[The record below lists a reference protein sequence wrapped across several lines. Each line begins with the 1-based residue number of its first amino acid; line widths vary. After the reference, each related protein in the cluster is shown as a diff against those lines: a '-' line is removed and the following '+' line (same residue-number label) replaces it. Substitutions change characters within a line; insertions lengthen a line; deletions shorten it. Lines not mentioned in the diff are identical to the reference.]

1 MKLPKRLDE
10 IQKLIEDNVIVID
23 VGCDHALL
31 DIYLTLNRDNVK
43 CIACDINE
51 NALNGGILNIKKH
64 HLEAKIKTKLG
75 SGIEV
80 ITNDIN
86 TLIISGM
93 GTNTICNI
101 LTSPKL
107 KQINK
112 IIVESNNDYYELR
125 KFITS
130 IGFYISYEE
139 VIYDNNKY
147 YINIVFLRGFKKYSK
162 KELIYGPILMKGNFD
177 YYKYLYDKNISILNN
192 IPKNKIITRFNII
205 KENLFL
211 KKLIKK

>member
-1 MKLPKRLDE
+1 MKISKRLRALANLVD
-10 IQKLIEDNVIVID
+10 KNDIVADI
-23 VGCDHALL
+23 GCDHALL
-31 DIYLTLNRDNVK
+31 DIYLVENNIVSK
-43 CIACDINE
+43 CLACDINE

-112 IIVESNNDYYELR
+112 IIVESNNDYYQLR

-162 KELIYGPILMKGNFD
+162 KELIYGPILMKDNSN